1 LAECKPGRLIA
12 NLSACASAAAVLQGW
27 QLWIGVD
34 LAIKTWPALVNP
46 EGWLEAER
54 CQSDLRGM
62 RGTFLCGLIFAYMA
76 VRNNLATIA
85 TITEKRQTRQQQR
98 RQ

>member
-1 LAECKPGRLIA
+1 LGCLLLLARRP
-12 NLSACASAAAVLQGW
+12 AVLQGW

-76 VRNNLATIA
+76 IRNHITTIA